1 MIFQDFSQISGKAKE
16 LLCFPR
22 HSWELNVNH
31 DPKKRETLIAM
42 FQGLFSNGFTLL
54 FLAYQ
59 FPFSLV
65 LMMLKNEGSRNGK
78 TKKNAISSFA
88 LSLSSTKNLNDL
100 FHTFRNASK
109 SWEQHDACQK
119 SHSVVAQTNK
129 SLRGR

>member
-1 MIFQDFSQISGKAKE
+1 MLFQDFSQISGKAKE

-31 DPKKRETLIAM
+31 DPKKETLIAM
-42 FQGLFSNGFTLL
+42 FRGLFSNGFTLL

-59 FPFSLV
+59 LPFSLV
-65 LMMLKNEGSRNGK
+65 LMILKNEGRRK
-78 TKKNAISSFA
+78 TKKNAISSFGV
-88 LSLSSTKNLNDL
+88 SQSTKNLNDL